1 MAKVLIIEDDPLIV
15 KIYTTR
21 LTADGYE
28 VLSAENGEDGLKL
41 IEQDGINLI
50 VLDLMMPRVDG
61 FGLLEKIR
69 STEKTKNIPV
79 LVYSN
84 LAQEEEVNRA
94 KSLGATE
101 FIVKANISPTEMV
114 NKIKSYLIK
123 NIPIN
128 PTNTTNTTNTT
139 N

>member
-101 FIVKANISPTEMV
+101 FIVKANISPTETV
-114 NKIKSYLIK
+114 NKIKSYL
-123 NIPIN
+123 NH
-128 PTNTTNTTNTT
+128 NTQ
-139 N
+139 

>member
-1 MAKVLIIEDDPLIV
+1 MAKILIIEDDPLIV

-21 LTADGYE
+21 LSADGFE
-28 VLSAENGEDGLKL
+28 VVSAENGEEGLKL

-50 VLDLMMPRVDG
+50 VLDLMMPRIDG

-69 STEKTKNIPV
+69 ATEKTKDLPV

-84 LAQEEEVNRA
+84 LAQEEEVTRVKN
-94 KSLGATE
+94 LGATE

-114 NKIKSYLIK
+114 NKIKGYL
-123 NIPIN
+123 
-128 PTNTTNTTNTT
+128 TNKSQEPEVQSIQ
-139 N
+139 

>member
-1 MAKVLIIEDDPLIV
+1 MAKILIIEDDPLIV

-21 LTADGYE
+21 LSADGFE
-28 VLSAENGEDGLKL
+28 VVSAENGEEGLKL

-50 VLDLMMPRVDG
+50 ILDLMMPRIDG

-69 STEKTKNIPV
+69 ATEKTKDLPV

-84 LAQEEEVNRA
+84 LAQEEEVTRVKN
-94 KSLGATE
+94 LGATE

-114 NKIKSYLIK
+114 NKIKGYL
-123 NIPIN
+123 
-128 PTNTTNTTNTT
+128 TNKSQEPEVQSTQ
-139 N
+139 